1 MESDMSSWQERTYKL
16 LSNDP
21 VVQGSWEKAIHQAL
35 TIAGE
40 DTSQLLP
47 PGGSVGQVLSKVSA
61 TDYESTWV
69 DAAAGS
75 FSWMDYVGFFSTAAG
90 TTAAGDVRAYTKQST
105 TVYRLIP
112 IPYDPAQDAFY
123 STFSGGVLSNLII
136 TRG

>member
-47 PGGSVGQVLSKVSA
+47 KVSIN
-61 TDYESTWV
+61 DYESTWV